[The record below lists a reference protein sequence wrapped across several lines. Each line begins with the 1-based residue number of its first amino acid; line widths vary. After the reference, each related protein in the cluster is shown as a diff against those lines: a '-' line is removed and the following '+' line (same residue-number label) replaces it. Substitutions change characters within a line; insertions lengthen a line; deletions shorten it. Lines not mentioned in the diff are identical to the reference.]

1 MMVLVMEVMYEERE
15 EVEAL
20 GGLGSAWPWVPA
32 AHLVTSRTKEEA
44 DPLSCPGRCRD
55 MGYCITNPPG
65 GQVGTRPPG
74 SGEADKHTGRCMPR
88 EEGED

>member
-32 AHLVTSRTKEEA
+32 AHLVTSRTKRRQ
-44 DPLSCPGRCRD
+44 S
-55 MGYCITNPPG
+55 
-65 GQVGTRPPG
+65 
-74 SGEADKHTGRCMPR
+74 
-88 EEGED
+88 